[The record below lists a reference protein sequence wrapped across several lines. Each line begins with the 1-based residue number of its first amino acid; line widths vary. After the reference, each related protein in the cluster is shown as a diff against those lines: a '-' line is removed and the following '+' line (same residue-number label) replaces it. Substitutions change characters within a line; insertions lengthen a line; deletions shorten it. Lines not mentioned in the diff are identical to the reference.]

1 MTRGLLVELTSVM
14 SKTISITSTD
24 GRPFEAYVAMP
35 PSSPAPAIIIVPSI
49 FGVTDALKTSIDRYA
64 SQGYIVVAPDP
75 FWRTHPGALDPKTDG
90 EAAQAR
96 KRAYVEDEGFD
107 DIQRTVAALK
117 TIPEWNGKF
126 GIFGFCFGGKHA
138 FVGLTR
144 FGAEAGASFHGT
156 FIHTALDEKD
166 RLNGPFSLHYGADD
180 HVVPMDQV
188 DQIRAAL
195 ADKDGE
201 IFVYEGAGHSFALPD
216 APSYNPAVARLSEER
231 ALAVFSRMKDYVVA

>member
-1 MTRGLLVELTSVM
+1 M
-14 SKTISITSTD
+14 
-24 GRPFEAYVAMP
+24 
-35 PSSPAPAIIIVPSI
+35 PSSAPAPAIVVVPSI
-49 FGVTDALKTSIDRYA
+49 FGVTDGLKASLDRYA
-64 SQGYIVVAPDP
+64 TKGYIVVAPDP
-75 FWRTHPGALDPKTDG
+75 FWRTQPGPLSPKTDG

-107 DIQRTVAALK
+107 DLQRTIAALES
-117 TIPEWNGKF
+117 IREWNGKF

-166 RLNGPFSLHYGADD
+166 NLNGPFSLHYGADD
-180 HVVPMDQV
+180 HVVPLDQV
-188 DQIRAAL
+188 DRIRTAL
-195 ADKDGE
+195 AGKEGE

-216 APSYNPAVARLSEER
+216 APSYDPEVARISEER
-231 ALAVFSRMKDYVVA
+231 ALAVFGRMKDSIVA